1 MCPNAKAVS
10 RQSPRVPERSH
21 GSFWK
26 GFHSLLWKWIVS
38 LLWVSYPQQ
47 LVLWTLSFATVL
59 GPYNGWNTRLHST
72 QISYFAL
79 ESFARSP
86 AALVSIVVVVICHV
100 SWESENASSEQTA
113 NFGTPPPPP
122 PSLSLLHTHV
132 HLPLS
137 PVNRMRFLWLSSPM
151 KISKRAYCQFVQH
164 FTCNIQRK
172 RKTAKREKGR
182 ERGRGGGWRGGIHL
196 GHCPSWRGRAGGCG
210 WGGGENR
217 KRERQTNRQRQ
228 RHTEKRRERDRQ
240 TKTERDERL
249 IRYIPIISDITLK
262 EKKKKRNKR
271 KKGKKKRGGGGGG
284 LRILFQF
291 PLLYWT
297 FVTYYMD
304 TMTLISWR

>member
-1 MCPNAKAVS
+1 MCPNAKVVS

-21 GSFWK
+21 DSFWK

-47 LVLWTLSFATVL
+47 LVLWTLSFVTVL

-79 ESFARSP
+79 EGFARSP

-113 NFGTPPPPP
+113 NFGTPPPPH
-122 PSLSLLHTHV
+122 PSLSLTLTHTHV

-137 PVNRMRFLWLSSPM
+137 PINRMRFLWLSSPV
-151 KISKRAYCQFVQH
+151 KISKRAYWQFVQH
-164 FTCNIQRK
+164 FTSLVTSRERQRRQRRGERGGEGWGGVHSFRPLPLMK
-172 RKTAKREKGR
+172 GPCRWMCMRDGGGGGGTEKDRDRDRER
-182 ERGRGGGWRGGIHL
+182 ERGTDW
-196 GHCPSWRGRAGGCG
+196 
-210 WGGGENR
+210 
-217 KRERQTNRQRQ
+217 
-228 RHTEKRRERDRQ
+228 Q

-249 IRYIPIISDITLK
+249 IRYITDIPIISDITLK
-262 EKKKKRNKR
+262 EKKKKQ
-271 KKGKKKRGGGGGG
+271 KGGGGREKKKRGGG

-304 TMTLISWR
+304 TMTVISWR